1 MPTICASIMEESAQ
15 EFLKAASG
23 VETDL
28 IEVRADGLSEPT
40 AENVH
45 SLMSDLK
52 KGVKAQIILTVRSK
66 SEAGRFEGSEEERK
80 TVILGSLHLA
90 DIIDIEL
97 NSVIRDE
104 IVSKARANRVEV
116 IVSYHDFEKTP
127 RTEEI
132 TGIFESEKAAGA
144 DYCKAAFKANRHGD
158 VLRLLDAC
166 LQMKGRARVI
176 AISMGELGRISRIVA
191 PVFGS
196 AITYASLGVKTAPG
210 QLTVEETKTA
220 FKMLGVSR

>member
-1 MPTICASIMEESAQ
+1 MPTICASIMEESVQ

-66 SEAGRFEGSEEERK
+66 SEGGHFEGSEEERK

-132 TGIFESEKAAGA
+132 TGIFESEKKAGA
-144 DYCKAAFKANRHGD
+144 DYAKAAFKANNPRD

-166 LQMKGRARVI
+166 QQMKGRARVI
-176 AISMGELGRISRIVA
+176 AISMGELGRISRIAA